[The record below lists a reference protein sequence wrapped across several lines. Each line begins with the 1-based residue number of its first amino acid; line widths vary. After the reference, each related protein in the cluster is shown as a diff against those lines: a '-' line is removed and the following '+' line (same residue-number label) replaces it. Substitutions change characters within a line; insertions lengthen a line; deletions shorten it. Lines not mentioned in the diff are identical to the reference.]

1 MKNQLQKAVQLYT
14 IVCLSGILA
23 TGCSAS
29 PTSGSTDNPV
39 ADLTSSSD
47 APVNAEPSQTA
58 QAQDSADMDKPDEN
72 PDASTTQTDTA
83 SNGTEGK
90 WHVYP
95 PDVAAAV
102 DADFE
107 GTVWKMDTN
116 SFYIAPAET
125 EILED
130 GTLLG
135 SLAPDAEIPDS
146 DLVQVVFDENTHFYI
161 RTIYD
166 GGERYEDSDAAFSDI
181 EKDQI
186 ISLKGSFE
194 NDIFHATEIRIS
206 KVV

>member
-1 MKNQLQKAVQLYT
+1 MKNQLQKAVQLCT

-95 PDVAAAV
+95 PDIAAAV

-166 GGERYEDSDAAFSDI
+166 GGERYEDSDAAFRDI

-194 NDIFHATEIRIS
+194 NDIFHATEIRIP

>member
-1 MKNQLQKAVQLYT
+1 MKNQLQKAVQLCT

-83 SNGTEGK
+83 SNGTKGK

-95 PDVAAAV
+95 PDIAAAV

-166 GGERYEDSDAAFSDI
+166 GGERYEDSDAAFRDI
-181 EKDQI
+181 EKDQM

-194 NDIFHATEIRIS
+194 NDIFHATEIRIP